1 MRKFCCTKKTLN
13 AMIVVL
19 KSMAIERTEVPV
31 VIEGSKPSCSLWMIL
46 TNKTFK
52 YLANADIE
60 TDIDMALLPLTEDMH
75 WTKFWTQLMKQ
86 VLRFH

>member
-19 KSMAIERTEVPV
+19 KSMAIERTEVPF
-31 VIEGSKPSCSLWMIL
+31 VIEGSKPSCRLWMIP

-52 YLANADIE
+52 YLANTEIE
-60 TDIDMALLPLTEDMH
+60 TGIDVALLPLAKDH
-75 WTKFWTQLMKQ
+75 AYGFKIFQK
-86 VLRFH
+86 

>member
-1 MRKFCCTKKTLN
+1 MYTSIRKFCCTKKTLN

-31 VIEGSKPSCSLWMIL
+31 VIEGSKPSCRLWRIP

-52 YLANADIE
+52 YLANADIV
-60 TDIDMALLPLTEDMH
+60 TDIDMALLH
-75 WTKFWTQLMKQ
+75 
-86 VLRFH
+86 